1 MIGRRVR
8 VACAALLLSPGT
20 LALHGAEAVEL
31 RRQGDHIDVLVE
43 EKAFTTYYFGSDSP
57 KAYLHPLRSAH
68 GTVVTRGWPMVK
80 DIPGESH
87 DHPHHRAMF
96 FAHGDI
102 NGVDFWG
109 EGQPNRASQTAQG
122 QFYSSEELPKGR
134 TVFRQLDEA
143 TGNIIRAQFDLVG
156 PDGKVMGE
164 ETQVMFSAAMSL
176 PASSTAP
183 LSSPPTTVR

>member
-1 MIGRRVR
+1 MILTGVR
-8 VACAALLLSPGT
+8 LACVVLLLSLAASAMPGT
-20 LALHGAEAVEL
+20 EAVEL
-31 RRQGDHIDVLVE
+31 KRQANGIEVSIGG
-43 EKAFTTYYFGSDSP
+43 KPFTTYYFGSDSP
-57 KAYLHPLRSAH
+57 KPYLRPLRTAQ

-109 EGQPNRASQTAQG
+109 EGEPSRASQTAHG

-134 TVFRQLDEA
+134 TAFRQLDEA
-143 TGNIIRAQFDLVG
+143 TGNMIRAEFDLVG
-156 PDGKVMGE
+156 PDG
-164 ETQVMFSAAMSL
+164 
-176 PASSTAP
+176 
-183 LSSPPTTVR
+183 R